1 MKHSIG
7 ILTTITLIAALV
19 LSACDERSDSMQ
31 DAETSVIESNRDM
44 EIAKAEMDAEY
55 RIYKLENENRLDR
68 YNRTIE
74 GLKEDIRNEDDQ
86 EARARLETRHNE
98 KVRKHREL
106 KRELDNYN
114 VSGRENWNDF
124 KDSFSSKMD
133 DFGDSLDNFFS
144 TSRSTSS
151 TTSTRN

>member
-19 LSACDERSDSMQ
+19 LSACDNRSDSMQ

-44 EIAKAEMDAEY
+44 EIAKAEIEAEY

-74 GLKEDIRNEDDQ
+74 GLKEDIRNESDQ
-86 EARARLETRHNE
+86 EAKARLETRHNE

-144 TSRSTSS
+144 TSR
-151 TTSTRN
+151 TTSARN